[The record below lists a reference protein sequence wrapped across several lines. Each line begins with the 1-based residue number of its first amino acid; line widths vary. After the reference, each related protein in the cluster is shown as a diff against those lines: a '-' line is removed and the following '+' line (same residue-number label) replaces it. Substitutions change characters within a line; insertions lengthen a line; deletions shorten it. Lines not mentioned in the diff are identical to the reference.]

1 MKSLLSVLVLSVAAM
16 GAAQAGELGYPPA
29 PQSGGALTHQ
39 QVQNELAQARAQGIT
54 GNGEL
59 VNVANVNQT
68 SASGATHLSRSQVQQ
83 ELNVARSQHTL
94 SGNGELDSPVF
105 AG

>member
-29 PQSGGALTHQ
+29 PQSGGALSKQ
-39 QVQNELAQARAQGIT
+39 QVQNELVQARAQGIT

-59 VNVANVNQT
+59 VNVADV
-68 SASGATHLSRSQVQQ
+68 SAPGTTQLTRSQVQQ

>member
-1 MKSLLSVLVLSVAAM
+1 
-16 GAAQAGELGYPPA
+16 
-29 PQSGGALTHQ
+29 
-39 QVQNELAQARAQGIT
+39 
-54 GNGEL
+54 
-59 VNVANVNQT
+59 VANVNHT
-68 SASGATHLSRSQVQQ
+68 SAPGTTQLTRSQVQQ